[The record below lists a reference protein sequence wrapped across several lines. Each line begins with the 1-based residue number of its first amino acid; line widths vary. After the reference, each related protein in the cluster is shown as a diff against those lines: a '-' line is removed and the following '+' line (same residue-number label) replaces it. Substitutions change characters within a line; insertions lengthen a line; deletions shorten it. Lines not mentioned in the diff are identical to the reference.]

1 MLQTHISP
9 VDHVFSLPAKIACCL
24 GLICFM
30 FSGGASAL
38 DWSKAVATDIVL
50 FLPGQTSWE
59 QALTTTSHKG
69 AAKIRAGQS
78 CNQCHADEEAD
89 MGASQALAVSWH
101 GRASVVVQVKAAVEA
116 GVLHWQ
122 ISGPAVNGKA
132 PGVAIML
139 GNDALKSTAQAG
151 CWAACH
157 DDAPGMKSDS
167 GQELGKY
174 LSRSRS
180 KNTATGGGDSVRPQ
194 AELDAALAAGEFLEL
209 IEIDASGEVQRGYIL
224 DKIHKKQVSGAG
236 SIRLEGARWTAEIQR
251 PLAAAGVGELTL
263 AMGAIY
269 HFGMAIHDPGAKKY
283 QHLVSLEHSL
293 AVGEGSADV
302 VAASQ

>member
-1 MLQTHISP
+1 MLQTYISP
-9 VDHVFSLPAKIACCL
+9 VDHVFAMLSKIARCVGLLCL
-24 GLICFM
+24 MLP
-30 FSGGASAL
+30 GGASAL
-38 DWSKAVATDIVL
+38 DWSKAAAADIVL
-50 FLPGQTSWE
+50 FMPGQTSWE
-59 QALTTTSHKG
+59 QTLTAASHKG

-78 CNQCHADEEAD
+78 CTECHADEEAD
-89 MGASQALAVSWH
+89 MGVSQASAVSWQ
-101 GRASVVVQVKAAVEA
+101 GRASIVVQVKAAVAA

-122 ISGPAVNGKA
+122 ISGPAVDGKA

-194 AELDAALAAGEFLEL
+194 ADLDAALAAGEFLEL
-209 IEIDASGEVQRGYIL
+209 IEIEASGEVERGYIL
-224 DKIHKKQVSGAG
+224 DRFQEKVVSGTG

-251 PLAAAGVGELTL
+251 PLSGAGVGELTL

-269 HFGMAIHDPGAKKY
+269 HFGIAVHDPGAKKH
-283 QHLVSLEHSL
+283 QHLVSLEHSV

-302 VAASQ
+302 VAAVQ

>member
-1 MLQTHISP
+1 ML
-9 VDHVFSLPAKIACCL
+9 
-24 GLICFM
+24 
-30 FSGGASAL
+30 SGGAFAL
-38 DWSKAVATDIVL
+38 DWSKATARDIAL

-59 QALTTTSHKG
+59 QTLTAASHKG

-78 CNQCHADEEAD
+78 CTECHAEEEAD
-89 MGASQALAVSWH
+89 MGTSQAAAVSYP
-101 GRASVVVQVKAAVEA
+101 GRASVVVQVKAAVE
-116 GVLHWQ
+116 GDVLHWQ
-122 ISGPAVNGKA
+122 ISGPAVDGKV

-167 GQELGKY
+167 GQKLGKY

-194 AELDAALAAGEFLEL
+194 AELDAALAAGEFLDL
-209 IEIDASGEVQRGYIL
+209 IEIEASGAAERGYVL
-224 DKIHKKQVSGAG
+224 DKFHEKEVGGAG
-236 SIRLEGARWTAEIQR
+236 SIRLEGARWIAEIQR
-251 PLAAAGVGELTL
+251 PLAAAGVGELSLTT
-263 AMGAIY
+263 GAVY
-269 HFGMAIHDPGAKKY
+269 HFGIAIHDPGVKKH

-293 AVGEGSADV
+293 AIGAGSADV
-302 VAASQ
+302 VAAAQ